1 MRALDSH
8 ALGIIRRRFSP
19 YLGLFLFIASRRNRL
34 CLQPERW
41 TGKFSRTLSTSEPP
55 HRTQCWHHH
64 RPHPGPYHALAA
76 DDFFRVHRRW
86 KKAKRLGQP
95 WPSDR
100 NVDISYTYFALCV
113 LGAAAHASDDT
124 KFFWGLCVL

>member
-76 DDFFRVHRRW
+76 DDFFRVHRRTNFQRPAESSAPCHFNPRSSAVEES
-86 KKAKRLGQP
+86 KAPRP
-95 WPSDR
+95 
-100 NVDISYTYFALCV
+100 AL
-113 LGAAAHASDDT
+113 AI
-124 KFFWGLCVL
+124 